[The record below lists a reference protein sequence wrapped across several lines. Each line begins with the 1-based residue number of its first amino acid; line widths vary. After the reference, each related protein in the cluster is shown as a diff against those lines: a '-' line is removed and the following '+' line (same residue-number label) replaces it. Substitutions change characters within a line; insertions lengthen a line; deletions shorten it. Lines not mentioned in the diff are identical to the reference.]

1 MTELEI
7 MQHAKDYLDKLAK
20 GIDPLTGREVPENDI
35 INNVRISRCLFYVS
49 DVLRQVIENGG
60 VRPVQP
66 VRAGGKA
73 AFALSLEDR
82 SRYSFGE
89 WPLSASQ
96 IAQRLNDLVDLEAIQ
111 RLKTTSITKFLLQS
125 GLLFE
130 EVGSSGNRNKRPTE
144 AGWKLGIST
153 AQRMGQNGEYT
164 SVVYDRQAQ
173 RFILDN
179 LDAIIALN
187 AEPLHENQGKPW
199 SPEEDDYLRRAV
211 SSGVEVRDMSAE
223 LKRTRAAIRAR
234 LEKLGLTNTESAHGT
249 S

>member
-20 GIDPLTGREVPENDI
+20 GIDPLTGQEVPEDDI

-60 VRPVQP
+60 IQIARVRP
-66 VRAGGKA
+66 GDKA
-73 AFALSLEDR
+73 PFALPFEER
-82 SRYSFGE
+82 ARYQLID
-89 WPLSASQ
+89 WPVGVS
-96 IAQRLNDLVDLEAIQ
+96 IITQRLNELVDLDSMQ
-111 RLKTTSITKFLLQS
+111 KLKTTSITKFLLQS

-130 EVGSSGNRNKRPTE
+130 EVGPGGSKNKRPTE
-144 AGWKLGIST
+144 AGRQLGIST

-164 SVVYDRQAQ
+164 AVVYSREAQ
-173 RFILDN
+173 QFILDN

-199 SPEEDDYLRRAV
+199 SPEEDEYLRRAAQ
-211 SSGVEVRDMSAE
+211 SGVDVKDMSAE
-223 LKRTRAAIRAR
+223 LKRTRAGIRAR
-234 LEKLGLTNTESAHGT
+234 LEKLGLIET
-249 S
+249 